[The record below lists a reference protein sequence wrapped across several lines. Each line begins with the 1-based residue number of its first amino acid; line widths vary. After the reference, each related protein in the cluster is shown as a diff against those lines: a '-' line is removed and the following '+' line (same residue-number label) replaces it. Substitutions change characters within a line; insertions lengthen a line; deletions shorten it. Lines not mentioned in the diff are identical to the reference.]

1 MQPFTDSY
9 CHSPQK
15 RVYYNMAYQVVLKKS
30 VKKNLRKLPLNVQQR
45 FEAVAVVLRDR
56 GPTGPHGWLN
66 YSKLG
71 ENEYHCHLTYHYV
84 ACWRYE
90 KGTITIE
97 VNYVG
102 SRESAPY

>member
-1 MQPFTDSY
+1 MKYT
-9 CHSPQK
+9 
-15 RVYYNMAYQVVLKKS
+15 VVLKKA
-30 VKKNLRKLPLNVQQR
+30 VQKNLRKLPLNIRQK
-45 FEAVAVVLRDR
+45 FEAVAVTLRDN

-84 ACWRYE
+84 ACWRHD

-102 SRESAPY
+102 SRENAPY